1 MATVLA
7 LTLTGIVRAQE
18 TKLTVMVFQ
27 GMQNLPLFAAQSNG
41 LFAKRGLAIDIQIA
55 PSSEEM
61 GAGRSSTRRW
71 TTDWQWRM
79 SAR

>member
-1 MATVLA
+1 V
-7 LTLTGIVRAQE
+7 
-18 TKLTVMVFQ
+18 VFQ

-61 GAGRSSTRRW
+61 RAGLADASC
-71 TTDWQWRM
+71 
-79 SAR
+79 ARAVTLPADGNKFGR